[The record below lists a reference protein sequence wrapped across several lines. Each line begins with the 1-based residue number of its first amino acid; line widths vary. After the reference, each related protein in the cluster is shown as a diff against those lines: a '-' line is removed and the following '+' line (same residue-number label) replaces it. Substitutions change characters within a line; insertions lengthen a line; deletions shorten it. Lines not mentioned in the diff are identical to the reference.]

1 MSALHDPSVWLNAP
15 GRVWMS
21 QPLSRSEHTE
31 LVMNLVK
38 LETWWDA
45 KFKYSICSPIPDC
58 SSENKRV
65 IKTRHMLFIHERAI
79 STIIP
84 RWSCPWT
91 SRIRVSDNELESVD
105 GPHHLLSSRWLSSAN
120 PNIIHPSIH
129 PSLPHTW
136 PGSEVLYVET
146 SIPQATFYKEE
157 VSCVY
162 IIVEAPNLQCFWII
176 KKDRFHGTR
185 LNSVSG
191 EIFGH
196 IRFRF

>member
-65 IKTRHMLFIHERAI
+65 IKTHHMLFIHERAI

-91 SRIRVSDNELESVD
+91 SRIRVSDNELELVD

-146 SIPQATFYKEE
+146 SIT
-157 VSCVY
+157 
-162 IIVEAPNLQCFWII
+162 
-176 KKDRFHGTR
+176 T
-185 LNSVSG
+185 
-191 EIFGH
+191 GH
-196 IRFRF
+196 ILQRRSQLCLHYSWGPKSAVFLDYQEGSIPWYTT